1 MKILSLFAHPDD
13 ETMLSGGTLAY
24 LAKAGHEVVY
34 VCATRGE
41 GGERGEP
48 PFCEPEQLGEFR
60 ANELTCAIAA
70 LGGGKL
76 IYLDYID
83 PFIGPEDTLFAYS
96 DDEEEVIQKILL
108 ILSEEKPDV
117 VITHGSSGEYGHPA
131 HLLTHRA
138 ALAAYAAYADPDLQ
152 IYTVFAAFDGH
163 PKPRNVNVNDA
174 ADIIL
179 DLEKDPAVLQA
190 KIDGALCHQTQNA
203 LFIRRP
209 TIEFGRKMEVAE
221 VVLRVESLH
230 RVFPRIANQNTDAFV
245 QIFQQSGM
253 IRSFI
258 SPEKEENHD

>member
-190 KIDGALCHQTQNA
+190 KIDGALCHQPEQRLWPLPGPDA
-203 LFIRRP
+203 HPAGKPPGAGGRRRR
-209 TIEFGRKMEVAE
+209 GRHAGGH
-221 VVLRVESLH
+221 H
-230 RVFPRIANQNTDAFV
+230 RAGTRPQRGAGRTNRQAWRHHQFHRQ
-245 QIFQQSGM
+245 
-253 IRSFI
+253 RR
-258 SPEKEENHD
+258 